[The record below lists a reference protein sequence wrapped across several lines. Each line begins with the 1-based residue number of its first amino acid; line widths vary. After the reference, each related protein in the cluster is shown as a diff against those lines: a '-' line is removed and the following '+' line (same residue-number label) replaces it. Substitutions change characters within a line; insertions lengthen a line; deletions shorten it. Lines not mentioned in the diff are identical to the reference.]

1 MRARASV
8 EVIECAC
15 RDAGDDGGSGHTG
28 GGGE

>member
-1 MRARASV
+1 MRARLSV

-15 RDAGDDGGSGHTG
+15 RDDDEDGASGCTG